1 MRAIC
6 NIGDLTQKWVFGRAK
21 QGLRKDGILNTKF
34 GLKFGETV
42 EKEKR
47 KGRGRRGRGR
57 RGVKIKPTRYGTLDF
72 VWKLPLVMDY
82 MRLCMNFH
90 AWLVISLSPNLGFC

>member
-1 MRAIC
+1 MRAIF

-34 GLKFGETV
+34 GLKLGETV

-47 KGRGRRGRGR
+47 RGRGR
-57 RGVKIKPTRYGTLDF
+57 RRREEEESRSSQQGMELWILYGNY
-72 VWKLPLVMDY
+72 P
-82 MRLCMNFH
+82 
-90 AWLVISLSPNLGFC
+90 WLWII

>member
-21 QGLRKDGILNTKF
+21 QGLRKYGILNTKF
-34 GLKFGETV
+34 GLKLGETV

-47 KGRGRRGRGR
+47 RRRGGRRREEEEARSSQQGMEPW
-57 RGVKIKPTRYGTLDF
+57 ILYGNY
-72 VWKLPLVMDY
+72 P
-82 MRLCMNFH
+82 
-90 AWLVISLSPNLGFC
+90 